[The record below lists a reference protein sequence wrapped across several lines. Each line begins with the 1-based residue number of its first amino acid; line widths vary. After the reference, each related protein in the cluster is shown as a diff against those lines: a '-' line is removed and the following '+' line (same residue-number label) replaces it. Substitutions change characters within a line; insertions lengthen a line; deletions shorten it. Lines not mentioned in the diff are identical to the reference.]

1 MKLTVVTINYNN
13 CDGLEKTLRSV
24 TSQLTP
30 EVEYI
35 VIDGGSTDGSV
46 ELIKKYEKSIAF
58 WVSEPDKGIYNAMN
72 KGIAHASGEYINFM
86 NSGDCFHSSDVL
98 SRVLPLLNG
107 KDFYV
112 GEQMHVYKDK
122 SNTLRVAP
130 QSIKFVN
137 LAHQALPHQA
147 TFIRTA
153 LLKKRPYDES
163 YRIAADWEQMFYEL
177 IIDNASYEAIPFVVA
192 DFDMM
197 GISSNPRNND
207 LQREECDRVRK
218 TLLPNRINDFVDN
231 SNPLQRKILYAFGYE
246 SPMKRDMK
254 ILRNAVKLLLNDI
267 FKRNK

>member
-46 ELIKKYEKSIAF
+46 ELIKKYEKSFAF

-98 SRVLPLLNG
+98 HQVLPLLQG

-112 GEQMHVYKDK
+112 GNEYWVGDGKRKFIESPQYIHVARLMYK
-122 SNTLRVAP
+122 
-130 QSIKFVN
+130 
-137 LAHQALPHQA
+137 ALPHQA
-147 TFIRTA
+147 TFIRRE
-153 LLKKRPYDES
+153 LLVERPYDES
-163 YRIAADWEQMFYEL
+163 YKIAADWEQMFYEL
-177 IIDNASYEAIPFVVA
+177 IVNDASYEHIDLVVD
-192 DFDMM
+192 DFDTN
-197 GISSNPRNND
+197 GISHDEKNIE
-207 LQREECDRVRK
+207 LQRRECERVRQE
-218 TLLPNRINDFVDN
+218 LLPAKVYQLVDN
-231 SNPLQRKILYAFGYE
+231 RNKSLRKIIHAMGYE

-254 ILRNAVKLLLNDI
+254 IIRNAVRLLLNDI